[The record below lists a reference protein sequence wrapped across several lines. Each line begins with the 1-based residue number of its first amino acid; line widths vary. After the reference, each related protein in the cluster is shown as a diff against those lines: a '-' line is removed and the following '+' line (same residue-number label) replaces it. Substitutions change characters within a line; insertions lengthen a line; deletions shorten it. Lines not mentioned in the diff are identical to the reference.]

1 MAVKLTKSHSY
12 QPPARLLSS
21 LASWPGLTLS
31 PVYLVPQLASAHD
44 EALVPISDF
53 IPSFS
58 IDPAAMTTS
67 FTSNSLVLHEEG
79 EELSSNIEELTQEE
93 QKLEGEFSFS
103 RLSDIGG
110 DGSWSKNT
118 SKYRVFS
125 LLKSIADASDW
136 DFPAS
141 DSTDKAGM
149 PSPQSLHSF
158 IIEAPDQ
165 TSDSHHS
172 LSTLGDVDEGEAQVS
187 TRLFLQGTA
196 SHNKL
201 QAEPIVFFKCPPK
214 VIVDAS
220 VLMVSHSIISP
231 QETVARDYVG
241 SPLYRRL
248 AVCRQMQREKVE
260 VHFSCCF
267 TGYLTAV
274 GLEFSNL
281 PRTTRA
287 YVNYDIE
294 RVDFAAFFH
303 SSALSVLV
311 SNQVLW
317 LACGHEHCLAITASG
332 QVCTWGN
339 GNSGCLGHGD
349 CTHKL
354 SPTVVETLAGVV
366 AVYGDCGAFHCA
378 IVTSEGE
385 LWTWG
390 RGDAQQL
397 GHTSDKM
404 IKDEVGWMTTFPQP
418 VLYCLR
424 KELAVRFVACGEA
437 HTLLLDS
444 TGTVYGCGW
453 CEEGQVGRP
462 STGAE
467 VVSCRLGKLFLPS
480 TDPIVKVVAGSLHS
494 AALSQSG
501 KIYIWGNGKQ
511 GQLGLGN
518 SHLVAKA
525 PMVVSTL
532 DDKFVIDIVAGE
544 SSMLCLTA
552 DYSVYGWGKGVA
564 GVFGR
569 ESMQFP
575 RGSELVCFLPRQ
587 LGELCAPQRFL
598 ASKMADVT
606 QVLF

>member
-1 MAVKLTKSHSY
+1 ML
-12 QPPARLLSS
+12 Q
-21 LASWPGLTLS
+21 GE
-31 PVYLVPQLASAHD
+31 D
-44 EALVPISDF
+44 EEP
-53 IPSFS
+53 
-58 IDPAAMTTS
+58 
-67 FTSNSLVLHEEG
+67 
-79 EELSSNIEELTQEE
+79 SSNIEELTREE
-93 QKLEGEFSFS
+93 QKLEGDFSFS

-110 DGSWSKNT
+110 EGSWSKNT

-149 PSPQSLHSF
+149 PSPHTLQSF
-158 IIEAPDQ
+158 IQEAAEQ
-165 TSDSHHS
+165 ASDSHQS
-172 LSTLGDVDEGEAQVS
+172 LSTLGDVDEGEAQIS

-201 QAEPIVFFKCPPK
+201 QSEPIVLFKCPPK
-214 VIVDAS
+214 IIADAS
-220 VLMVSHSIISP
+220 VLMMSRSMLSQ
-231 QETVARDYVG
+231 QETITRDYVG

-248 AVCRQMQREKVE
+248 AVCKQVQRDAVD
-260 VHFSCCF
+260 VNFVCCF

-274 GLEFSNL
+274 GLEFSNI
-281 PRTTRA
+281 PKTTRA
-287 YVNYDIE
+287 FVSYDIE

-303 SSALSVLV
+303 SSTLASLIEH
-311 SNQVLW
+311 QVLW
-317 LACGHEHCLAITASG
+317 LACGHEHCMAITASG

-349 CTHKL
+349 RTHKL
-354 SPTVVETLAGVV
+354 SPTVIETLAGVV

-397 GHTSDKM
+397 GHTPDKM
-404 IKDEVGWMTTFPQP
+404 SKDEVGWLTTFPQP
-418 VLYCLR
+418 VIYCL
-424 KELAVRFVACGEA
+424 KKGLTVRFVACGEA
-437 HTLLLDS
+437 HTLVLDS
-444 TGTVYGCGW
+444 AGTVHGCGW
-453 CEEGQVGRP
+453 CEEGQIGRA

-467 VVSCRLGKLFLPS
+467 VVSCRLGKIFLPS

-494 AALSQSG
+494 AALSQTG

-518 SHLVAKA
+518 LQLVAKQ
-525 PMVVSTL
+525 PMVVSSL
-532 DDKFVIDIVAGE
+532 DDKFVIDMVAGE

-564 GVFGR
+564 GLFGR
-569 ESMQFP
+569 DTTQFP

-598 ASKMADVT
+598 ASKMTDMAQT
-606 QVLF
+606 LF